1 MRRWKRM
8 ENNYLQRNGKE
19 SDYVQ
24 MSWERSDL
32 EYGVGDL
39 IYRNK
44 RKEIKLLTFFSP
56 EAYLESLAT
65 MLP

>member
-8 ENNYLQRNGKE
+8 ENDYLQRNGKE

-32 EYGVGDL
+32 ED
-39 IYRNK
+39 
-44 RKEIKLLTFFSP
+44 IKLVI
-56 EAYLESLAT
+56 
-65 MLP
+65 